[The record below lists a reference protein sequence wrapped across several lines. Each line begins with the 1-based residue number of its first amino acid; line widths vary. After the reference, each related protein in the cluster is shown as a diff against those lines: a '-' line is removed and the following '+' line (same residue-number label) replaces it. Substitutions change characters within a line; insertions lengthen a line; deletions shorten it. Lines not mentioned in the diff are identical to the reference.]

1 MKVIKYLCNP
11 HTLAHYPP
19 PLPPRTCRLE
29 RFNYSFSRARL
40 GVIVI
45 IGGVAETGQGGMG
58 GKGEGEKLV
67 SDSQIEAI
75 VD

>member
-19 PLPPRTCRLE
+19 FLRTCRLE

-45 IGGVAETGQGGMG
+45 IGGVVETGEGGMG